1 MKSVMQQKRKSNRN
15 NFKSIRVK
23 EATKKEVDQFLKKI
37 NKNEHTGKVSF
48 DDLIKFFMEKV
59 TVENIQSLQLNSV
72 NWEHEDKMIS
82 CSGHENGHTT
92 IRGRV
97 DISMMGGELSEVKI
111 DGQRKGIFDW
121 KQDVKIECLN
131 LKK

>member
-72 NWEHEDKMIS
+72 NWEHEDKRLRKLFEKQNGKIS
-82 CSGHENGHTT
+82 EAEW
-92 IRGRV
+92 R
-97 DISMMGGELSEVKI
+97 ELIFLGKI
-111 DGQRKGIFDW
+111 NDFVSDNSRLPVGCTVGAA
-121 KQDVKIECLN
+121 
-131 LKK
+131 